1 MLQQA
6 IDEIWQR
13 IRWVERPV
21 RKRKIRGVRYTAKR
35 PSILPKSRKF
45 KHHVLRHSHGG
56 WGYRSTADST
66 IKQAYLIP
74 RSWRRNCLKGECPR
88 VRRRFVRIKE
98 TLYVLRDRKLRI
110 TLEPRK
116 RYL

>member
-1 MLQQA
+1 MAAHPVGRAACAEAEDPRGQIHREEAVHPAEEQEVQA
-6 IDEIWQR
+6 PRAAPQ
-13 IRWVERPV
+13 
-21 RKRKIRGVRYTAKR
+21 A
-35 PSILPKSRKF
+35 
-45 KHHVLRHSHGG
+45 HGG
-56 WGYRSTADST
+56 WGYRSTVDST